1 MRRWRHHRQGS
12 QAEGPSRVGIKLK
25 NVTLDDLGS
34 AERTGVHVVRVA
46 LEVPTRQIARNAGID
61 EGPVV
66 DKVRAATGFFG
77 FDARTKTFGD
87 LDELGIIDPTKVVRI
102 ALENAVGVAGTLLLA
117 EATLV
122 EIEEPADRTTPTG
135 FE

>member
-1 MRRWRHHRQGS
+1 MAYTELRFR
-12 QAEGPSRVGIKLK
+12 
-25 NVTLDDLGS
+25 
-34 AERTGVHVVRVA
+34 
-46 LEVPTRQIARNAGID
+46 D
-61 EGPVV
+61 E
-66 DKVRAATGFFG
+66 
-77 FDARTKTFGD
+77 ARTKTFGD